1 MSIIEWLK
9 NEVKKEEEKE
19 VPIFL
24 EDKINEYL
32 SWYYKNMVKGKTSK
46 EEAYSTLSTLQ
57 NFIDKMAIWYELRY
71 PDYEVNKIIP
81 YKEQEEKNV
90 DEEMFENNPYIN
102 EELEENSLA
111 RAMNWDEFYNTSV
124 FVRALP
130 EEEKKFLKRPQ
141 YPKNI
146 SIEINGKKYYIS
158 ASGIVLDERLS
169 NKITLCDCDGRTFEF
184 ENLKIKELLELF
196 KVELFDVSKK
206 SIKEIEKAV
215 EGYRKEEK
223 SKEELLNA
231 VMYRIIERGGPK
243 LGARRAFLFAK
254 EFGRDIDV
262 PMMYGVDSTDAY
274 QRTFINEYIK
284 SGGSKN
290 LDCYVNYGRDGKRR
304 KLEIKTIEELLKS
317 RELNTK
323 ESYTEEENAIHQRI
337 VDILSKGIDKDKL
350 EQEKLAKQKSEAKSL
365 RLERNLNK
373 SRNR

>member
-9 NEVKKEEEKE
+9 KEEVKELP
-19 VPIFL
+19 VFP

-32 SWYYKNMVKGKTSK
+32 SWYYKNMLKGKSSK
-46 EEAYSTLSTLQ
+46 EEEYSTLSSLQ

-71 PDYEVNKIIP
+71 PDYEVNRIIP
-81 YKEQEEKNV
+81 FKEQEGKNV

-102 EELEENSLA
+102 EELEEGSLA

-130 EEEKKFLKRPQ
+130 NEEKKFLKRVQ
-141 YPKNI
+141 YPKNK
-146 SIEINGKKYYIS
+146 SIEINGKKYYVS
-158 ASGIVLDERLS
+158 ASGVVLDERLS
-169 NKITLCDCDGRTFEF
+169 NKITLCDCDGRTYQF
-184 ENLKIKELLELF
+184 ENLKVEELLKLF
-196 KVELFDVSKK
+196 RVELFDVSKK
-206 SIKEIEKAV
+206 SVKEIEKTV
-215 EGYRKEEK
+215 EGHRKEEK

-262 PMMYGVDSTDAY
+262 PMMYGVDSSDTY

-290 LDCYVNYGRDGKRR
+290 LNCYVNYGRDGKRR
-304 KLEIKTIEELLKS
+304 KLETKTIEELLKS

-323 ESYTEEENAIHQRI
+323 ESYTEEENVMHQRI
-337 VDILSKGIDKDKL
+337 VDILSNGIDQEKL